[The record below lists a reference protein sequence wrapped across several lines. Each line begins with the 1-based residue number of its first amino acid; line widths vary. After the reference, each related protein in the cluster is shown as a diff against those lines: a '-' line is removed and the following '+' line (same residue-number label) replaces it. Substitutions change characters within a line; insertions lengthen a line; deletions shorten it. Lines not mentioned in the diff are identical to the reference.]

1 MTTLDAGLPRRPF
14 PVGPRLRLLLAFAA
28 AAAACYWYLGLSW
41 RELLPATGAGTHFRD
56 FFAGAV
62 RPAVDYEASWVPEG
76 APPFLA
82 TVAKAMWET
91 LSLAAASMSLALVA
105 ALPLSFLTSESAW
118 GRLTHGVASAS
129 SSRHTARVTSRL
141 ARAVRPVFRVG
152 IAAMRST
159 HELLWAVVL
168 LAIFGDHDF
177 LAVLAIAIPYAGTLA
192 KVFSEMIDEAPGDS
206 ADALR
211 QAGARPLAVFLFG
224 RLPRAAPDMT
234 AYSFYRFECAV
245 RSSAVMGFFGFP
257 TIGYYLSLSYENLH
271 YREVWTWLYALVAL
285 VLVFEAWSARMRR
298 RWVAR

>member
-1 MTTLDAGLPRRPF
+1 MTTIDAGFPRRPF
-14 PVGPRLRLLLAFAA
+14 PVGPRLRLILAFAA
-28 AAAACYWYLGLSW
+28 AAAASYWYLGLSW
-41 RELLPATGAGTHFRD
+41 RELLPATGAGSHLRD
-56 FFAGAV
+56 FFAGAI

-76 APPFLA
+76 APPFLS

-91 LSLAAASMSLALVA
+91 LSLAAASMSLALAA

-118 GRLTHGVASAS
+118 GVATGRGAHRVGAS
-129 SSRHTARVTSRL
+129 TSRL
-141 ARAVRPVFRVG
+141 SVRIARSLRPIFRVG

-159 HELLWAVVL
+159 HELLWAIVL

-192 KVFSEMIDEAPGDS
+192 KVFSEMLDEAPGDS

-211 QAGARPLAVFLFG
+211 QAGTRPLAVFLFG

-234 AYSFYRFECAV
+234 AYAFYRFECAV

-271 YREVWTWLYALVAL
+271 YREVWTWLYALVAM